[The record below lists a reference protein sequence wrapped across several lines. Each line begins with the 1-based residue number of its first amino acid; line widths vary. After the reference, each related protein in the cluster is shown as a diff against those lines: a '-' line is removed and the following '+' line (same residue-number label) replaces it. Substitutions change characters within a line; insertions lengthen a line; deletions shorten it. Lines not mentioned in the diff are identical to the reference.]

1 VNQCIKT
8 WYSSQRNNTNRN
20 MAHSSRSMSS
30 TLAPNEAIWMTQ
42 RSLEKNA
49 QAHVT
54 PTTNQSKARVVLL
67 LDLDCFYAQCECVR
81 LGWDAME
88 IPLALLQW
96 DSVLAVTYPA
106 RKYGIKRGDSWDT
119 VHQKSQ
125 GACYAVHVPILTTN
139 GSRTDRVAT
148 LPPGEGMQEETPT
161 LHQDYE
167 RIFCISQKEQSTMR
181 QNDVGRRR
189 RSSDGK
195 ACIERYRIASATIFA
210 TVLAWVENQFGDNVV
225 LERASIDEFFLDVTN
240 VCYLESTLDVCD
252 LGSNNS
258 LEGALQ
264 ETAVVGQSEIMTLVR
279 NGMDVDVE
287 ALQRGAH
294 LARCIRDEVRTL
306 LGFTLSAGIGS
317 NKTIAKLSAAY
328 GKPNGQAIT
337 YPQFVDTLLADTE
350 IRKCRN
356 LGGKLGKTVQALLP
370 ADAPTTVHSIAK
382 YLSLPT
388 LEQHFEAPTA
398 AWVYR
403 VARGVDTEPVASKNE
418 SALTKSITA
427 FKSLPFDV
435 QGHDWESLAS
445 WIRLLADE
453 IVSRVERDAS
463 RNGRYPKSCTI
474 QYAGNGTTGQRNK
487 SIRVPFPA
495 ERLSKNKKIDELC
508 GVVPK
513 TVQAKE
519 NSGFRLR
526 RIGLC
531 AIDFRNRPASGI
543 DRFFCNTCT
552 SSQPKSSKGL
562 AMREQVSANVSF
574 CEPLDLLLA
583 QATDEHVAGMVQTDF
598 AKRQDKVVS
607 NVRNPTLKEGK
618 PVNRIFQ
625 PQINSDK
632 ELAEKLQSAFDRENQ
647 ALEALDRKAKTNLY
661 RKSKARKIDDL
672 FFTKR

>member
-1 VNQCIKT
+1 
-8 WYSSQRNNTNRN
+8 
-20 MAHSSRSMSS
+20 MSS
-30 TLAPNEAIWMTQ
+30 TLAPNEAIWITQ
-42 RSLEKNA
+42 RSLEKNP

-148 LPPGEGMQEETPT
+148 LPPGE
-161 LHQDYE
+161 
-167 RIFCISQKEQSTMR
+167 
-181 QNDVGRRR
+181 
-189 RSSDGK
+189 
-195 ACIERYRIASATIFA
+195 
-210 TVLAWVENQFGDNVV
+210 VLAWVENQFGDNVV

-661 RKSKARKIDDL
+661 RKSKARKIDDF